1 MSSKGNITKINQFIN
16 ALPEIDGVVIT
27 DPANLAYV
35 TGLNFQRLASVR
47 HLCVIAFFSA
57 EKRFIACPKVLASAY
72 QNAGWHDSIITY
84 ANSIDTEL
92 AAVKISAAF
101 ISELFEGV
109 HGTLGY
115 IGDEMTQRFFEKLLK
130 QLPGFSFA
138 DISDE
143 FSRLRQV
150 KSPVEMRILE
160 DAASRTDHGIAAAIH
175 HISRNGV
182 SSEKSLTESIRFHT
196 LERGV
201 PVHGYR
207 AVAQAVSE
215 DDAAVLWPHAPYY
228 AVGRDGNFFEGKFI
242 RLEMCSQLDGY
253 WANDSRM
260 MVKSAMNSNQKFFAG
275 KMTELR
281 KFACSQIRPGVAA
294 KDVFAAINQK
304 AIEMGVHIAEEYGFG
319 HGIGVTPF
327 EPPFIS
333 AADDTVLEKN
343 MVVVLSLAAR
353 YHTGVSE
360 MYITKDTLF
369 IMEDGCK
376 IVGWYENWDYPYTA
390 AYTF

>member
-27 DPANLAYV
+27 DPANLAYA

-109 HGTLGY
+109 HGMLGY
-115 IGDEMTQRFFEKLLK
+115 IGNEMTQRFFEKLMK

-160 DAASRTDHGIAAAIH
+160 DVASRTDHGIAAAIH

-281 KFACSQIRPGVAA
+281 KFACSQIRPGAAA

-343 MVVVLSLAAR
+343 MVIVLSLAAR

-369 IMEDGCK
+369 ITEDGCK
-376 IVGWYENWDYPYTA
+376 IVGWYENWDYQYTA

>member
-160 DAASRTDHGIAAAIH
+160 DAASRTDHGIAAAILGGLNPIGAIFSSFFIQ
-175 HISRNGV
+175 HI
-182 SSEKSLTESIRFHT
+182 T
-196 LERGV
+196 
-201 PVHGYR
+201 
-207 AVAQAVSE
+207 
-215 DDAAVLWPHAPYY
+215 
-228 AVGRDGNFFEGKFI
+228 DGGQYVNTNFY
-242 RLEMCSQLDGY
+242 S
-253 WANDSRM
+253 
-260 MVKSAMNSNQKFFAG
+260 
-275 KMTELR
+275 
-281 KFACSQIRPGVAA
+281 SQIS
-294 KDVFAAINQK
+294 DVISS
-304 AIEMGVHIAEEYGFG
+304 IIIYLCGF
-319 HGIGVTPF
+319 V
-327 EPPFIS
+327 
-333 AADDTVLEKN
+333 
-343 MVVVLSLAAR
+343 
-353 YHTGVSE
+353 
-360 MYITKDTLF
+360 LF
-369 IMEDGCK
+369 IKLTMNRTIARNKEK
-376 IVGWYENWDYPYTA
+376 KEA
-390 AYTF
+390 RK